1 MKFNL
6 FSQRKIKGKLLGSF
20 AIVLVLSSILAGW
33 GYYSINRILEIRR
46 LKENIMTI
54 NEIVLKMRK
63 AEKDFMM
70 REIVDNEFMSS
81 GKSKYA
87 ADIDAYTLQQD
98 SIINQLLGN
107 NWSASLEIKDELS
120 DLKTYLNGYH
130 DTFRKIVEAYLKRG
144 FQDYGNEGEL
154 RAAIHTIE
162 NSGKKFNEVRMLT
175 LRRHEK
181 DYFLRKDPKYIDR
194 FNKELSI
201 FKEELNNSL
210 SDRELRS
217 QLDIYGTKF
226 NDVVAIE
233 KTIGLDENSGLKGE
247 MRNFIHNI
255 EPMVDKLTALVDSR
269 TDEITYNT
277 TLTFVGVFLLQIA
290 IGIFL
295 AVIFSNRLT
304 TNILSIRGAA
314 LKLADGIIPEHLKV
328 NSKDELGDTQQSVNQ
343 LINSLKDSVTVAN
356 LVSKGNLHSAQEE
369 AKTRLKDGD
378 LDRALKNMIK
388 KLTDIVKHINKG
400 ADDITVGSGEISK
413 SSQTVAQ
420 GSTEQAS
427 ALEEISSSVE
437 QMVSN
442 INQNADN
449 AAQAEKM
456 TREAADKM
464 NTVKEVTQ
472 MTFDSIREITEKID
486 VISEIADKTNLLAI
500 NAAVEAARAGEHGK
514 GFAVV
519 ANEVRKLAEKSQ
531 QSAEGIIVLSKS
543 CIKEAQNS
551 SHLLDELAPDVMK
564 SFNLV
569 REISSSSAEQRSGAE
584 QINVALSQLNQVTQQ
599 NASSSEELASAA
611 NNFNTQA
618 RQLKEVVA
626 FFKLVKTEEEYS
638 QRQQVIDRIEQLKA
652 LLGDGNGKSE
662 KASHTYS
669 ITEVADAKSDERAS
683 VKTSHKS
690 TESFSGPAIQLDD
703 FDADFDTDDEID
715 FTLKKEENKKDDSN
729 KS

>member
-6 FSQRKIKGKLLGSF
+6 FSQKKIKGKLLGSF

-33 GYYSINRILEIRR
+33 GYYSINRVLEIRR

-70 REIVDNEFMSS
+70 RETIDSEFMAS
-81 GKSKYA
+81 GKSRYA
-87 ADIDAYTLQQD
+87 EDIDTYTLHQD
-98 SIINQLLGN
+98 SIINELLAN
-107 NWSASLEIKDELS
+107 DWSGSLEIKNELS
-120 DLKTYLNGYH
+120 DLQSYLNGYH
-130 DTFRKIVEAYLKRG
+130 DTFRKIVESYHKRG

-162 NSGKKFNEVRMLT
+162 NSDKKINEVRMLT

-194 FNKELSI
+194 FNDELSL
-201 FKEELNNSL
+201 FKTELNNNL
-210 SDRELRS
+210 SDRELKA
-217 QLDIYGTKF
+217 QLDIYGSKF

-233 KTIGLDENSGLKGE
+233 KAIGLDENSGLKGE
-247 MRNFIHNI
+247 MRSFIHNI
-255 EPMVDKLTALVDSR
+255 EPMVDQLNTLVDTR
-269 TDEITYNT
+269 TEEITYNT
-277 TLTFVGVFLLQIA
+277 TLTFIGVFILQIA

-295 AVIFSNRLT
+295 AIVFSNRLT

-314 LKLADGIIPEHLKV
+314 LKLADGIIPEHLKI

-343 LINSLKDSVTVAN
+343 LINSLNDSVTVAN

-369 AKTRLKDGD
+369 AKERLKDGD

-388 KLTDIVKHINKG
+388 KLTEIVKHINKG
-400 ADDITVGSGEISK
+400 SDDIAVGSGEISK
-413 SSQTVAQ
+413 SSQMVAQ

-449 AAQAEKM
+449 ASQAEKM

-472 MTFDSIREITEKID
+472 STFNSIREITEKID

-626 FFKLVKTEEEYS
+626 FFKLIKTEEEYS

-652 LLGDGNGKSE
+652 LLADGSGKQE
-662 KASHTYS
+662 KTNYTYN
-669 ITEVADAKSDERAS
+669 IAEATEVKNGEHAPAKTYA
-683 VKTSHKS
+683 KN
-690 TESFSGPAIQLDD
+690 TETFTGPAIQLDD

-715 FTLKKEENKKDDSN
+715 LTQEEEGKKKDDSN

>member
-6 FSQRKIKGKLLGSF
+6 FSQKKIKGKLLGSF

-33 GYYSINRILEIRR
+33 GYYSINRVLEIRQ

-63 AEKDFMM
+63 SEKDFMM
-70 REIVDNEFMSS
+70 RETIDSEFMAS
-81 GKSKYA
+81 GESKYA
-87 ADIDAYTLQQD
+87 EDIDGYTLQQD
-98 SIINQLLGN
+98 SIINKLLGN
-107 NWSASLEIKDELS
+107 KWSESLEIKKELAE
-120 DLKTYLNGYH
+120 LKTYLNGYH
-130 DTFRKIVEAYLKRG
+130 DTFNNMAKAYLQRG
-144 FQDYGNEGEL
+144 FQDYGKEGEL

-162 NSGKKFNEVRMLT
+162 NSGKKINEVRMLT

-181 DYFLRKDPKYIDR
+181 DYFLRSDPKYIDR
-194 FNKELSI
+194 FNDELAL
-201 FKEELNNSL
+201 FKAELNNTL
-210 SDRELRS
+210 ADRELKE
-217 QLDIYGTKF
+217 QLEIYGNRF
-226 NDVVAIE
+226 NDVIEIE
-233 KTIGLDENSGLKGE
+233 KSIGLDENSGLKGE

-255 EPMVDKLTALVDSR
+255 EPMVDHLTSLVDR
-269 TDEITYNT
+269 QTDEITYNT
-277 TLTFVGVFLLQIA
+277 TLTFIGVFVLQIA

-295 AVIFSNRLT
+295 AIVFSNRLT
-304 TNILSIRGAA
+304 TNILSIRDAA
-314 LKLADGIIPEHLKV
+314 LKLADGIIPEPLKV
-328 NSKDELGDTQQSVNQ
+328 NTKDELGDTQQSVNE
-343 LINSLKDSVTVAN
+343 LINSLNDSVTVAN

-369 AKTRLKDGD
+369 AKARLKDGD
-378 LDRALKNMIK
+378 LDKALKNMIK
-388 KLTDIVKHINKG
+388 KLTEIVKHINKG

-449 AAQAEKM
+449 ASQAEKM

-472 MTFDSIREITEKID
+472 STFNSIREITEKID

-531 QSAEGIIVLSKS
+531 QSAEGIIVLSKN

-599 NASSSEELASAA
+599 NASSSEELASAS
-611 NNFNTQA
+611 NNFNSQA
-618 RQLKEVVA
+618 KQLKEVVA
-626 FFKLVKTEEEYS
+626 FFKLVKTAEEYS

-652 LLGDGNGKSE
+652 LLVEDGGKSA
-662 KASHTYS
+662 KANNIY
-669 ITEVADAKSDERAS
+669 ITEPAEATKEKNVSK
-683 VKTSHKS
+683 KN
-690 TESFSGPAIQLDD
+690 TEKKAETFTGPAIQLDD
-703 FDADFDTDDEID
+703 FDADFDTEDEVN
-715 FTLKKEENKKDDSN
+715 FSLTKEEEKKEDSN